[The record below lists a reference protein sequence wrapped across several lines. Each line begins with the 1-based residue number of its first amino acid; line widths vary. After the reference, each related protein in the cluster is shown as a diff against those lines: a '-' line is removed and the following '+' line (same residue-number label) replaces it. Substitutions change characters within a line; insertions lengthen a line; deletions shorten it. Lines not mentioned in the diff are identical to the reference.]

1 MWRDAANPATEAAIV
16 IISNRAVWM
25 THLWETYSNGKI
37 LVKDEDGNDVWTHG
51 KDTLDD
57 PAFDDRVLKFL
68 KGVEVTNPAM
78 NERSGYIQP
87 VGPGITADYYENRLD
102 NTIAY
107 IFTPIPDDETAGSQN
122 LLYENRVTKLIVPTL
137 TGILNV
143 RKPKVIVVPYERV
156 SFDEEDELDTT
167 QQGKVLFQFDPNSD
181 NKGRRAWRLFM
192 KNRYQLSGP
201 LPSP

>member
-1 MWRDAANPATEAAIV
+1 M
-16 IISNRAVWM
+16 
-25 THLWETYSNGKI
+25 
-37 LVKDEDGNDVWTHG
+37 KDEDGNDVWTHG

-78 NERSGYIQP
+78 NERSGYFQP

-107 IFTPIPDDETAGSQN
+107 SFTPIPDDETAGSQN

-167 QQGKVLFQFDPNSD
+167 QRGKVLFQFDPNSD

-192 KNRYQLSGP
+192 ENRYQLSGP

>member
-1 MWRDAANPATEAAIV
+1 
-16 IISNRAVWM
+16 
-25 THLWETYSNGKI
+25 
-37 LVKDEDGNDVWTHG
+37 VKDEDGNDVWTHG

-78 NERSGYIQP
+78 NERSGYSQP

-143 RKPKVIVVPYERV
+143 RNPK
-156 SFDEEDELDTT
+156 
-167 QQGKVLFQFDPNSD
+167 
-181 NKGRRAWRLFM
+181 
-192 KNRYQLSGP
+192 
-201 LPSP
+201 